1 MNENGTYRCPE
12 CTETTLC
19 PRYKIAVRAIDL
31 DTEEQQNPTFAEF
44 SFFGKQGEI
53 ITGQNVDL
61 AVANAAG
68 RVGYTPPEIEE
79 LPGRTF
85 IVTVTPHHQSL
96 DAEFF
101 YFQVQAT
108 ELPSNVPESSSSTP
122 VSASATQLSPQHTP
136 PESTQLEPQQDEKKN
151 TTSQERKRPTTEDP
165 SKNSKK
171 KKGSIAKDLFP
182 PEGTIE
188 MKA

>member
-1 MNENGTYRCPE
+1 MSQ
-12 CTETTLC
+12 
-19 PRYKIAVRAIDL
+19 IAVRAIDL

-79 LPGRTF
+79 LPGKTF

>member
-1 MNENGTYRCPE
+1 MSQ
-12 CTETTLC
+12 
-19 PRYKIAVRAIDL
+19 IAVRAIDL

-79 LPGRTF
+79 LPGKTF

-108 ELPSNVPESSSSTP
+108 ELLHNDDANSRSTVPVQRPRIFVLYTS
-122 VSASATQLSPQHTP
+122 VSIC
-136 PESTQLEPQQDEKKN
+136 N
-151 TTSQERKRPTTEDP
+151 TTVSPAY
-165 SKNSKK
+165 S
-171 KKGSIAKDLFP
+171 A
-182 PEGTIE
+182 
-188 MKA
+188 